1 MKQTKL
7 KKSLIVPAVALCL
20 TLAQPTPAQTVM
32 VANAAQTNHST
43 TAVVPNSYDDC
54 YFN

>member
-20 TLAQPTPAQTVM
+20 TLAQPTLAQTVM
-32 VANAAQTNHST
+32 VANAAQTDHKT
-43 TAVVPNSYDDC
+43 IQLTWQERRIIVID
-54 YFN
+54 